1 MSLRKWS
8 IEDSVKTGSNRVV
21 PRSLALAPDRVG
33 VFLFAQHKLLGG
45 GGSVESDLSDL
56 ELLLVCQFSEGYGMK
71 EPFPTDKI
79 SI

>member
-1 MSLRKWS
+1 
-8 IEDSVKTGSNRVV
+8 
-21 PRSLALAPDRVG
+21 
-33 VFLFAQHKLLGG
+33 
-45 GGSVESDLSDL
+45 VESDMSDL

>member
-1 MSLRKWS
+1 LK
-8 IEDSVKTGSNRVV
+8 
-21 PRSLALAPDRVG
+21 
-33 VFLFAQHKLLGG
+33 G

-56 ELLLVCQFSEGYGMK
+56 ELLLVCQFSEAYGMK